1 MINLSC
7 RFGVFSVTS
16 PLPTWLTNQRDV
28 VASTFLEGSSGQ
40 ISLDTSI
47 LSTFDA
53 SQGTGQLTVGQLYGA
68 LNTITLNSTTDP
80 NPQNIGVLFADTF
93 AGRSDIFGLM
103 FNPGP
108 NFPGLSNP
116 LFDSMP
122 RQGCAVFL
130 GAIAAART
138 PGDAYEQETLFTTQH
153 ELGHVFNLWHLEN
166 TNNLMFSSANLSVP
180 LGPNTDFDQAHKSY
194 LAECSDP
201 QLGQFV
207 RPGGSPFGQRG
218 SLGPADNDSQNAP
231 SDPKSLSLEIS
242 LSEESFFCFYP
253 VELDIEVSS
262 SANRSATLAD
272 KIDPGYTYCEIWL
285 EEPDGECR
293 KFRSPQSYC
302 DRKTQITVTSK
313 TPFRR
318 DITIFG
324 DANGFFFRK
333 PGKHRLWMVLRFSD
347 STSLKSNILEFQIL
361 SASDSRAEHDQLAP
375 LLLQP
380 KVAQLLY
387 YRFASPSSKE
397 TKLLQKHVSRYP
409 GSRVT
414 GPIHYALGR
423 LFMLHAEQSTNK
435 RKRSN
440 MQRLGLRHLEKSIA
454 SGHLSQNAR
463 LQAQRAIN
471 T

>member
-1 MINLSC
+1 M
-7 RFGVFSVTS
+7 
-16 PLPTWLTNQRDV
+16 
-28 VASTFLEGSSGQ
+28 EGSGGQ

-47 LSTFDA
+47 LSNFDA

-68 LNTITLNSTTDP
+68 LNSITLNSTSNP

-103 FNPGP
+103 FSPGP

-116 LFDSMP
+116 LFDSVP

-138 PGDAYEQETLFTTQH
+138 PGDAYEQEALFTTRH

-166 TNNLMFSSANLSVP
+166 INNLMFSSANLSVP
-180 LGPNTDFDQAHKSY
+180 LGPDTDFDQVHKTY

-207 RPGGSPFGQRG
+207 RPGGTPFGQRG
-218 SLGPADNDSQNAP
+218 TLGPADSDSQNAP
-231 SDPKSLSLEIS
+231 SDPESLFLKIA
-242 LSEESFFCFYP
+242 LSEESFFYFHP

-262 SANRSATLAD
+262 STNRSVTLPD
-272 KIDPGYTYCEIWL
+272 KIDPGYTSCEIWL

-302 DRKTQITVTSK
+302 DRKTQITITPK
-313 TPFRR
+313 KPFRR

-333 PGKHRLWMVLRFSD
+333 AGKHRLWMVLRFSD
-347 STSLKSNILEFQIL
+347 SSSLKSNILQFDIL
-361 SASDSRAEHDQLAP
+361 SAGDRRAEHDQLAP
-375 LLLQP
+375 TLLQP

-387 YRFASPSSKE
+387 HRFARPSSKE
-397 TKLLQKHVSRYP
+397 TALLRNHVARYP
-409 GSRVT
+409 GSRAN
-414 GPIHYALGR
+414 GPIYYALGR
-423 LFMLHAEQSTNK
+423 LFMLHAEQCLDK
-435 RKRSN
+435 RKKSN
-440 MQRLGLRHLEKSIA
+440 LRRLGLSHLKKSIA

-463 LQAQRAIN
+463 LQAQRAID